1 MDICEKIYTI
11 FGRSI
16 KSKLNRRRG
25 FAIVEIIVVVV
36 IISAFFTVL
45 VKTLDSARGRAESGP
60 GQARVMED
68 AVIFKGEVTQ
78 LINNG
83 IADPIKIKE
92 IMEARGGKDQ
102 YGNSYEFE
110 IAGSILTIKPGNGL
124 HEEVVTL
131 DVTAKT
137 AAEKSGV

>member
-1 MDICEKIYTI
+1 MQGVVQRVGP
-11 FGRSI
+11 GRH
-16 KSKLNRRRG
+16 
-25 FAIVEIIVVVV
+25 
-36 IISAFFTVL
+36 
-45 VKTLDSARGRAESGP
+45 ESGKMLSYK
-60 GQARVMED
+60 A
-68 AVIFKGEVTQ
+68 EVSQ
-78 LINNG
+78 LIKNG

-92 IMEARGGKDQ
+92 IMEARGCKDQ

-110 IAGSILTIKPGNGL
+110 IAGSILTIKPDNGL

>member
-1 MDICEKIYTI
+1 MQGVVQRVAQAGTSHGRRCNIQ
-11 FGRSI
+11 GRSY
-16 KSKLNRRRG
+16 
-25 FAIVEIIVVVV
+25 
-36 IISAFFTVL
+36 
-45 VKTLDSARGRAESGP
+45 
-60 GQARVMED
+60 
-68 AVIFKGEVTQ
+68 AV
-78 LINNG
+78 NYNDG

-137 AAEKSGV
+137 AAGKSGV

>member
-1 MDICEKIYTI
+1 M
-11 FGRSI
+11 
-16 KSKLNRRRG
+16 
-25 FAIVEIIVVVV
+25 VVV

-60 GQARVMED
+60 RQARVMED
-68 AVIFKGEVTQ
+68 AVIFKEEVTQ
-78 LINNG
+78 LINND

-137 AAEKSGV
+137 AAGKSGV